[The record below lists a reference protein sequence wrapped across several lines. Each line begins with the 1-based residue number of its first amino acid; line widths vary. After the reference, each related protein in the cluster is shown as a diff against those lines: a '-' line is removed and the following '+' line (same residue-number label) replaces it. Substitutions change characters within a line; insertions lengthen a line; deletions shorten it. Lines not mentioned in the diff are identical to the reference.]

1 MLRFLPAALIAAAV
15 VTPMPLHA
23 EKLTLER
30 LFADPALAGPTP
42 RLLKLSPDGRL
53 ATVLRNR
60 PDEAERFDLW
70 AIDTRTGKSR
80 MLVDSKKFGT
90 GAALS
95 EAEKM
100 QRERLRIGG
109 SKGIVAYDWAPD
121 GRHIL
126 VPLDGDL
133 YLADLSGGVK
143 RLTNSPE
150 TELDATV
157 SGKGGFVS
165 YVRDGNLHV
174 IDVAGGGDR
183 QLTTD
188 GGGAISWGIAEFVAN
203 EELDRRRGHWW
214 APDDSLIAVA
224 RVDESKVE
232 ISTRASIGAEGT
244 TLFEQRYPRAGTP
257 NAVVD
262 LWLMKPDGSG
272 RVRVDL
278 GDDPDVYL
286 ARVRWLPDGSGL
298 LVQRLDRAQTR
309 LDLLRVDARS
319 GASTLLF
326 SETAATWV
334 NVQDNL
340 HVLKDGG
347 LIWSSERDGYNHLYL
362 WRDGAFTQLTSG
374 HWAVKSLVG
383 VDEKAGRLFF
393 TGFADG
399 TLEQHLYA
407 LDFRRDGKR
416 ERLTAAGSWND
427 AVMDRGAGRA
437 LITTA
442 QPRRPKQV
450 WLADAQGQRLAW
462 IEENAVAE
470 KHPLAPY
477 AADLIEPAYG
487 TIKAA
492 DGATDLDY
500 AMLMPPGLKAGEKA
514 PAFVFVYGGPQAHTV
529 KRDFVDMRMQYLA
542 QRGWVVFMLD
552 NRGMG
557 DRGKA
562 FEDPIHLAMGGP
574 EVADQLKGLEWLKA
588 QPFVDPERVAVMGWS
603 YGGYMTLKLLEAA
616 PHGFAAGISVA
627 PVTRWELYDTAYTE
641 RYLGNP
647 AKDAAPYEKASALND
662 AEKSADPLLLIHGM
676 ADDNVL
682 FEHSTALM
690 AKLQDGARPFETM
703 VYPGKTH
710 SISGPKTSLHLWRTI
725 EAFLDRTV
733 KNKP

>member
-1 MLRFLPAALIAAAV
+1 MLRILPAALIAAVALV
-15 VTPMPLHA
+15 PNPAFA

-30 LFADPALAGPTP
+30 LFASPALAGPTP
-42 RLLKLSPDGRL
+42 RSLKLSPDGSL

-60 PDEAERFDLW
+60 PDDVERFDLW
-70 AIDTRTGKSR
+70 AIDTSSGKVR
-80 MLVDSKKFGT
+80 MLVDSKKVGT

-121 GRHIL
+121 GKRLL

-133 YLADLSGGVK
+133 YLADPAGGVK

-157 SGKGGFVS
+157 SRKGRFVS

-174 IDVAGGGDR
+174 IDIAGGGDR
-183 QLTTD
+183 ALTKD
-188 GGGAISWGIAEFVAN
+188 GGAAISWGVAEFVAN
-203 EELDRRRGHWW
+203 EELERRRGHWW

-232 ISTRASIGAEGT
+232 ISSRAAIGAEST
-244 TLFEQRYPRAGTP
+244 TVIEQRYPRAGTP
-257 NAVVD
+257 NAAIE
-262 LWLMKPDGSG
+262 LWLVKPDGSG
-272 RVRVDL
+272 QVKADL
-278 GDDPDVYL
+278 GPNPDIYL
-286 ARVRWLPDGSGL
+286 ARVDWLPDASGV
-298 LVQRLDRAQTR
+298 LVQRLNREQTR
-309 LDLLRVDARS
+309 LDMLRIDAKT

-326 SETAATWV
+326 SEAADTWV
-334 NVQDNL
+334 NLHDNL
-340 HVLKDGG
+340 RALRDGS
-347 LIWSSERDGYNHLYL
+347 LIWSSERDGYSHLYR
-362 WRDGAFTQLTSG
+362 WADGKFSQITRG
-374 HWAVKSLVG
+374 PWAVERLVG
-383 VDEKAGRLFF
+383 VDQKAGKLFF
-393 TGFADG
+393 TGFADS

-407 LDFRRDGKR
+407 VDYRNGGQPQ
-416 ERLTAAGSWND
+416 RLTAPGSWND
-427 AVMDRGAGRA
+427 VVMDDGATRA
-437 LITTA
+437 LITTTRPN
-442 QPRRPKQV
+442 QPRQV
-450 WLADAQGQRLAW
+450 WLADAAGKRLAW
-462 IEENAVAE
+462 IEENAVAG
-470 KHPLAPY
+470 KHPLAPF
-477 AADLIEPAYG
+477 AADLVKPSYG

-492 DGATDLDY
+492 DGRTDLDY
-500 AMLMPPGLKAGEKA
+500 AMLTPPGLKPGEKA
-514 PAFVFVYGGPQAHTV
+514 PAFVFVYGGPHAHTV
-529 KRDFVDMRMQYLA
+529 KRDFFDLRMQYLA

-562 FEDPIHLAMGGP
+562 FEDPIHLKMGGP
-574 EVADQLKGLEWLKA
+574 EVADQLKGVEWLKT
-588 QPFVDPERVAVMGWS
+588 QPFVDAGKVAVMGWS

-616 PHGFAAGISVA
+616 PNAFAAGVAVA

-647 AKDAAPYEKASALND
+647 AKDKAPYEASSALAN
-662 AEKSADPLLLIHGM
+662 ATRIADPLLLIHGM

-682 FEHSTALM
+682 FDNSTALM
-690 AKLQDGARPFETM
+690 AKLQDAAVPFETM

-710 SISGPKTSLHLWRTI
+710 SISGPTTSLHLWRTI

-733 KNKP
+733 KAPR